1 MRGVCARTFARGE
14 AEKIEYISSLVI
26 PLAVFAAAIL
36 MLFSKKPYFDDF
48 TAGAKEGIESALS
61 LLPTLVAIVVGV
73 KMFIAS
79 GAAKALSDLLA
90 PALSKIG
97 LPAEL
102 LPLLIT
108 RPFSGSASNA
118 TFNALLSEYGP
129 DSFVSLCASV
139 IMGSSD
145 TMVYV
150 IALYFSSVGIKK
162 SRHAFASALLVMLF
176 CIFFACFL
184 CRAYFT

>member
-1 MRGVCARTFARGE
+1 
-14 AEKIEYISSLVI
+14 
-26 PLAVFAAAIL
+26 
-36 MLFSKKPYFDDF
+36 MLFSKKQYFDDF
-48 TAGAKEGIESALS
+48 VSGAKDGISSAVS
-61 LLPTLVAIVVGV
+61 LLPTLVALVVGV
-73 KMFIAS
+73 KMFTAS
-79 GAAKALSDLLA
+79 GAADALSALLS

-97 LPAEL
+97 VPAEI

-118 TFNALLSEYGP
+118 AFSELLSEYGA

-162 SRHAFASALLVMLF
+162 SRHAFVSAFLVMLF

-184 CRAYFT
+184 CRAYFS